1 VKSLTSLLPLVLIL
15 LVFWL
20 LIIRPQRRRAQQQSA
35 TQSSLGV
42 GSEVML
48 TSGIF
53 GRVVSLE
60 DETIQ
65 LEIAPGTTVKIARQ
79 AVVRVVGRLIGLR
92 LDDPDQAPIDEPADP
107 RSTYP
112 DEETR

>member
-1 VKSLTSLLPLVLIL
+1 VNNLAGLLPLVLIL
-15 LVFWL
+15 LVFWF
-20 LIIRPQRRRAQQQSA
+20 LIIRPQRRRQQQLSS

-53 GRVVSLE
+53 GTVVSLE
-60 DETIQ
+60 DETIH
-65 LEIAPGTTVKIARQ
+65 LEIASGTTVKVARQ
-79 AVVRVVGRLIGLR
+79 AVVRVVDPQPDELTDGAAPTQSDASAEPRL
-92 LDDPDQAPIDEPADP
+92 
-107 RSTYP
+107 SYP

>member
-1 VKSLTSLLPLVLIL
+1 MSNWTGLVPLVLIL

-20 LIIRPQRRRAQQQSA
+20 LIIRPQRRRAQQLSA

-53 GRVVSLE
+53 GRVASLE
-60 DETIQ
+60 NETIR
-65 LEIAPGTTVKIARQ
+65 LEIAPGTTVKVARQ
-79 AVVRVVGRLIGLR
+79 AVVRVV
-92 LDDPDQAPIDEPADP
+92 EPGIEPSVDGSADP
-107 RSTYP
+107 TEHPPPPPR
-112 DEETR
+112 DEEIQ

>member
-1 VKSLTSLLPLVLIL
+1 MKSLTSLLPLVLIL

-60 DETIQ
+60 DETIR

-79 AVVRVVGRLIGLR
+79 AVVRVVEPQPDEPT
-92 LDDPDQAPIDEPADP
+92 DDPAQAPIDEPADP